1 MIQKAKIKIVTD
13 ILMTAAMLF
22 LMGYQFWGEI
32 AHEWAGAGIFLLF
45 ITHHVLNSSW
55 YRGLV
60 KWKYTLTRILMIA
73 INFLLLAAMLALMY
87 SSFVLSRH
95 VFAFLPAAGGMALAR
110 RLHILGAFWGFI
122 LMSLH
127 LGLHWGMLTGF
138 LRKKM
143 ISSWAFRRYPVI
155 LKASVWT
162 AGSLIAAC
170 GLYVF
175 WKRDFISYL
184 FLRSEFVFMDYE
196 EPVVLFYLDHLALM
210 GFFVF
215 ISDKAFRL
223 ADRMNGRKR
232 AGTSLSND

>member
-45 ITHHVLNSSW
+45 ITHHVLNASW

-138 LRKKM
+138 LRKK
-143 ISSWAFRRYPVI
+143 
-155 LKASVWT
+155 
-162 AGSLIAAC
+162 
-170 GLYVF
+170 
-175 WKRDFISYL
+175 
-184 FLRSEFVFMDYE
+184 
-196 EPVVLFYLDHLALM
+196 
-210 GFFVF
+210 
-215 ISDKAFRL
+215 
-223 ADRMNGRKR
+223 
-232 AGTSLSND
+232 